1 MKVRRLAQGCAWSAA
16 LLLAVAA
23 ALLPTVSARAASTV
37 PPPNAPVNF
46 SGQAVAAG
54 EHYIV
59 DSEPPLTPVNEL
71 VSTYSPEGMST
82 LDSSGNANAL
92 ASTLDARGAGN
103 LPAFVCLAGAPCPPG
118 FPPQNPLDAY
128 AYYPQVPTASGYGA
142 YVAQPLGIDGLVG
155 FTPGAVT
162 ASASLGAVSSDAS
175 TTQADTATGIPG
187 VIGSELPSQ
196 FPGLPRITA
205 GSVRAVTNQYFNS
218 AGELVV
224 QAVSTV
230 SNINIAGQVHI
241 TSLIGTATAV
251 LDGVHPPVVT
261 VHTTAS
267 GVTAGG
273 QSASIGDGG
282 VTAFGQGD
290 NGAVSGAING
300 LGSAAAAGSSE
311 ATALAAAATSLAK
324 VGIKGGLTGIHFA
337 GDSVSRTPEGEVN
350 AAAGGLVIDFSF
362 SAAGAPV
369 LSLPRPPS
377 QLCAATDPIFS
388 AAQLPV
394 SLCALPGVDP
404 NATYFGTVTFGAA
417 GLDAFANNQSFNFGG
432 GLAGGTVGA
441 TGGITAS
448 QPGTASSGTVTAPL
462 TTSGVPAGPLP
473 AAAPLPAVTAS
484 RAGPLPTATSV
495 LGFSVAN
502 PAGRVK
508 ILALALLLAGAAIV
522 AGRFGKAPP
531 RLPHLR

>member
-1 MKVRRLAQGCAWSAA
+1 MVRRLAQGCAWGAAVLLGGAA
-16 LLLAVAA
+16 LLL
-23 ALLPTVSARAASTV
+23 PTVPARASGAV
-37 PPPNAPVNF
+37 PPPNPPVNF
-46 SGQAVAAG
+46 SGDAVAAG

-71 VSTYSPEGMST
+71 ISTYSPEGMST
-82 LDSSGNANAL
+82 LDSAGNADAL

-118 FPPQNPLDAY
+118 FPPANPLDAY

-162 ASASLGAVSSDAS
+162 ASASLGEVASQAS
-175 TTQADTATGIPG
+175 TTSADTATGIPG

-205 GSVRAVTNQYFNS
+205 GSVEAVTHQYFNA
-218 AGELVV
+218 AGDLVV

-230 SNINIAGQVHI
+230 SDVGIAGVVHI
-241 TSLIGTATAV
+241 DSVVGTATAV

-267 GVTAGG
+267 GVTVGG
-273 QSASIGDGG
+273 ESATIGDGG
-282 VTAFGQGD
+282 LSAFGQGD
-290 NGAVSGAING
+290 NGALNGAVNSV
-300 LGSAAAAGSSE
+300 GSAVSSASNQ
-311 ATALAAAATSLAK
+311 ATALAAAGTALAK

-350 AAAGGLVIDFSF
+350 ATAGGLVVDFSF
-362 SAAGAPV
+362 SAAGAPI
-369 LSLPRPPS
+369 LSLPHPPS

-388 AAQLPV
+388 AAQLPA

-417 GLDAFANNQSFNFGG
+417 GLDAFANDQTFSFGG
-432 GLAGGTVGA
+432 GLPPSGVGV
-441 TGGITAS
+441 TGGVTAV
-448 QPGTASSGTVTAPL
+448 QPGTSAAGTITAPL
-462 TTSGVPAGPLP
+462 TTSGAPAAPLPGP
-473 AAAPLPAVTAS
+473 AAAPAATAPRTGAPSTAVSA
-484 RAGPLPTATSV
+484 

-522 AGRFGKAPP
+522 AGRLGKAPP
-531 RLPHLR
+531 RLPRPR